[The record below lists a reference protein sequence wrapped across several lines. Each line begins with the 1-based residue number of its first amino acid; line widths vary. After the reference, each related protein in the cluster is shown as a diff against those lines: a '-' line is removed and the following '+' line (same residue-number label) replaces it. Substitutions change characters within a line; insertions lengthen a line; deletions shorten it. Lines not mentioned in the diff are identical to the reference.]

1 MITPPVAN
9 LPASLTAASASLV
22 AALRTL
28 PEFGAYQEAY
38 ARAYADVDIQQRISA
53 IQELQNQLFANWSAE
68 EEERLESLEHDLLA
82 LPPMQTY
89 TTAEHALREVLAAAD
104 AAISAAAG
112 VPFAAN
118 ARRGCGCGK

>member
-1 MITPPVAN
+1 MMTPPVAN
-9 LPASLTAASASLV
+9 LPTSLTAASDALV
-22 AALRTL
+22 AALCTL
-28 PEFGAYQEAY
+28 PEFGAYQEAS
-38 ARAYADVDIQQRISA
+38 ARAYAHVDIQQRISA
-53 IQELQNQLFANWSAE
+53 IQELQSQLFANWSAE

-89 TTAEHALREVLAAAD
+89 TTAERALREALAAVD
-104 AAISAAAG
+104 AVISAAAG